1 MDHHAYNQTFD
12 KENLYSHPVTPANDP
27 FSFSLPQDLAL
38 HSGPQPGH
46 RRSAMPS
53 IPLQPAFH
61 TPSPSPTASLA
72 ELIYRLGRLEMENQ
86 HMRHTQSEQ
95 RAEINLLRYASID
108 TLLQDMH
115 RHVAASEMVVRRPDP
130 AAGEVHREPPNAF
143 KEFLQYIKA
152 DRSLLPDEEPGTDC
166 LRQARDFPKV
176 LKWWKENSWRAYL
189 KAGRGSSKI
198 GNSTGN
204 QGKTR
209 AANGENVSCLYI
221 EDADGVAVDG
231 HCIRRLREF
240 AANTLT
246 YMKEHKLLLGATRW
260 EDVDV
265 RVRETCVDALRRKF
279 PELQACE
286 ENWKTHVFMKEA
298 YYENIGRPP
307 RVRKTEP
314 VPVSL
319 NDAEYVVD
327 DDFNPSPIDDNPP
340 TSLPTAT
347 ATISSSAPQP
357 KPRPKRKTPPDSE
370 TAGAGP
376 SKRPHLTVATDFDDR
391 APESSSGARYL
402 GLHSAPRDDAV
413 PPPPNQLHS
422 SPTSPDVRPPSPSLQ
437 HPAHNDDTDMNDHPV
452 DRVRD
457 ENKNDN
463 DPPGDANTGNENRA
477 EGSTVLPPTGKGKK
491 RTPVDIP
498 RTTDDLTHRVL
509 SNPSATPTTH
519 VPPADAAAKPAA
531 GSQTPTSAS
540 HNAPPAT
547 TKTGPAQAKGKPK
560 AGKPKTKS
568 GGPSTTRVWPPAAS
582 EKQPKWVYAR
592 DVWLKAHVNGT
603 LEAFED
609 HYTNDL
615 KENAKRKIAR
625 DQKKAASS

>member
-1 MDHHAYNQTFD
+1 M
-12 KENLYSHPVTPANDP
+12 
-27 FSFSLPQDLAL
+27 
-38 HSGPQPGH
+38 
-46 RRSAMPS
+46 
-53 IPLQPAFH
+53 
-61 TPSPSPTASLA
+61 
-72 ELIYRLGRLEMENQ
+72 
-86 HMRHTQSEQ
+86 
-95 RAEINLLRYASID
+95 
-108 TLLQDMH
+108 
-115 RHVAASEMVVRRPDP
+115 
-130 AAGEVHREPPNAF
+130 
-143 KEFLQYIKA
+143 
-152 DRSLLPDEEPGTDC
+152 
-166 LRQARDFPKV
+166 
-176 LKWWKENSWRAYL
+176 KWWKENSWRAYL

-198 GNSTGN
+198 GKSTGN

-246 YMKEHKLLLGATRW
+246 YMKENKLLLGATRW

-340 TSLPTAT
+340 TSLLTAT

-422 SPTSPDVRPPSPSLQ
+422 SPTSPDVRPPSPSPQ
-437 HPAHNDDTDMNDHPV
+437 HPAHNDDTDMNDHPM
-452 DRVRD
+452 DRARD

-498 RTTDDLTHRVL
+498 RVRTRPVAHLYISLTLGATGRRRTTCECMAPLPRQPTERPDSSRTHRVL

-582 EKQPKWVYAR
+582 EKQPKYVG
-592 DVWLKAHVNGT
+592 LC
-603 LEAFED
+603 LS
-609 HYTNDL
+609 
-615 KENAKRKIAR
+615 ENKLTAV
-625 DQKKAASS
+625 